1 MDQTSS
7 YNNTFE
13 SLKLFDELK
22 STVDSLK
29 SKKGGL
35 SEREAKSLDVI
46 ISGSMSPKIF
56 ESMTYNDFRGVWN
69 VQFDYKTLK
78 KRLARKINFLEGELG
93 ALIDDQKWHN
103 SGNWWDDDAIELFR
117 DFYRIP
123 SPAVYLDHTGRK
135 VSFTNFEGK
144 KEYDF
149 LYGLNPK
156 STKIDVIYFVDVF
169 FFLFE
174 VNKI

>member
-46 ISGSMSPKIF
+46 ISGSMSPKMF
-56 ESMTYNDFRGVWN
+56 DSMTHNDFRGLWN
-69 VQFDYKTLK
+69 VRFDHKTIM
-78 KRLARKINFLEGELG
+78 KRLNRKIIFLEGILVH
-93 ALIDDQKWHN
+93 W
-103 SGNWWDDDAIELFR
+103 
-117 DFYRIP
+117 
-123 SPAVYLDHTGRK
+123 
-135 VSFTNFEGK
+135 
-144 KEYDF
+144 
-149 LYGLNPK
+149 
-156 STKIDVIYFVDVF
+156 
-169 FFLFE
+169 
-174 VNKI
+174 